1 MTRGFDLILI
11 TTIRELYFFSILTKA
26 LVTAKAAKEAHNYTD
41 TTGFSLKYDDST
53 VDLIFYL
60 IFLNF
65 SFRCLVCGTKLRG
78 ETEAQKHA
86 KTTAHTNFSEV

>member
-53 VDLIFYL
+53 FDLIF
-60 IFLNF
+60 
-65 SFRCLVCGTKLRG
+65 
-78 ETEAQKHA
+78 
-86 KTTAHTNFSEV
+86 